1 MFLQSH
7 FNFILFFQSAFNIY
21 SQFKTSCLPVTAP
34 IWVCLDLTSDI
45 HHLFASFCSLMKAQ
59 VRKNHQQAEPTGPL
73 CIKDSITAMVIQERL
88 PRNMTTM
95 HREESLGGKGLCSSE
110 SHSSW
115 VKYSVFKTS
124 FSYMIQTDRGLCLPR
139 FWDQSQNWDKII
151 MLHYELDGWFHV
163 YYCIFMDFRGRK
175 EIVYWNSWLLH
186 SFTEQFCSR
195 QHPMMAFNQKIA
207 LPVQR

>member
-73 CIKDSITAMVIQERL
+73 CIKDSITAMVIQERP
-88 PRNMTTM
+88 PRNLSDNNAQ
-95 HREESLGGKGLCSSE
+95 RGKLRRKRLMFLWIPLILSE
-110 SHSSW
+110 IQCLQDKLFLHDSDRQRALFAQILRSKPELRQDYNAPLW
-115 VKYSVFKTS
+115 TRW
-124 FSYMIQTDRGLCLPR
+124 MI
-139 FWDQSQNWDKII
+139 
-151 MLHYELDGWFHV
+151 
-163 YYCIFMDFRGRK
+163 
-175 EIVYWNSWLLH
+175 
-186 SFTEQFCSR
+186 
-195 QHPMMAFNQKIA
+195 
-207 LPVQR
+207 